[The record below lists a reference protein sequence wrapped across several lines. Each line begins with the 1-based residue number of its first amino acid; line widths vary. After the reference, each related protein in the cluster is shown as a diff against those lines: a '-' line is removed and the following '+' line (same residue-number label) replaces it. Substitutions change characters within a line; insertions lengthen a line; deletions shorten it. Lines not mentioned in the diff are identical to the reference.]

1 MAERNRNEGV
11 PQLSAAFRPSP
22 QQQRVCKVQLR
33 RYVTHDAN
41 YHIYNACM
49 CALKRMLLKRAYGL
63 FMFSDGVDFLV
74 EDPVRGDLLPDE
86 IQTVENLD
94 GKYEDGELKG

>member
-1 MAERNRNEGV
+1 MAERNRNEGI
-11 PQLSAAFRPSP
+11 PQLFAAFRPSP

-49 CALKRMLLKRAYGL
+49 CALKRMLLKRAL

>member
-22 QQQRVCKVQLR
+22 QQQRVFKVQLR
-33 RYVTHDAN
+33 RYVTHAN
-41 YHIYNACM
+41 HHIYNAM
-49 CALKRMLLKRAYGL
+49 RACALKRMLLKRAL

>member
-1 MAERNRNEGV
+1 MSVQSPIAKVRHSCK
-11 PQLSAAFRPSP
+11 LSYLQQCVHLCTQKNAF
-22 QQQRVCKVQLR
+22 KKEL
-33 RYVTHDAN
+33 H
-41 YHIYNACM
+41 
-49 CALKRMLLKRAYGL
+49 GL

>member
-33 RYVTHDAN
+33 RYVTHAN

-49 CALKRMLLKRAYGL
+49 CTQKNAFKKRV

-74 EDPVRGDLLPDE
+74 EDPVRGDILPDE

-94 GKYEDGELKG
+94 GQYEDGELKG

>member
-1 MAERNRNEGV
+1 MKGHENLGQKMIYFLV
-11 PQLSAAFRPSP
+11 
-22 QQQRVCKVQLR
+22 
-33 RYVTHDAN
+33 
-41 YHIYNACM
+41 YHLVYH
-49 CALKRMLLKRAYGL
+49 LGLLKDVSL
-63 FMFSDGVDFLV
+63 DWLFSDGVDFLV